1 MSLPLHL
8 TLLVLPVLVTS
19 FTLDSRTM
27 VQLAGPSP
35 DTETMFGWAM
45 VHQGRDLYVGAPG
58 DTGTGD
64 HEQTEGSTKL
74 FEQGNIFIQVLCTN
88 AQIFKL
94 LLNVQRLDS

>member
-1 MSLPLHL
+1 MSWPLHL

-19 FTLDSRTM
+19 FTLDGGTM
-27 VQLAGPSP
+27 VPLAGPSP
-35 DTETMFGWAM
+35 DTGTMLGWAM
-45 VHQGRDLYVGAPG
+45 VHQGGDLYVGAPR

-64 HEQTEGSTKL
+64 HEQTEGTKL

>member
-1 MSLPLHL
+1 MSWLLHL
-8 TLLVLPVLVTS
+8 SLLMPVLVTS

-35 DTETMFGWAM
+35 DTGTMLGWAM
-45 VHQGRDLYVGAPG
+45 VHQGGDLYVGAPG

-64 HEQTEGSTKL
+64 HEQIEGTKL
-74 FEQGNIFIQVLCTN
+74 CEQGNIFIQALCTN